1 MPKNRE
7 KGHGAKSTGTPL
19 REIIIS
25 GGIGA
30 AAVLILLAVMALLMS
45 VQDVPGRLAAPMV
58 TLSLAAGT
66 MLALFADVT
75 QLNVSRLK
83 EKLKEN
89 GVKLHVS
96 EVL

>member
-1 MPKNRE
+1 ML
-7 KGHGAKSTGTPL
+7 GTG
-19 REIIIS
+19 RK
-25 GGIGA
+25 A
-30 AAVLILLAVMALLMS
+30 FF
-45 VQDVPGRLAAPMV
+45 RLAADFLCLHAAGRALLRGLRLV
-58 TLSLAAGT
+58 FQIGLGQAAGT

-75 QLNVSRLK
+75 QLNVSRLQ